1 MSKHSKSSQSGLSL
15 VEMMIAITL
24 GLIILAGLTSIL
36 VSNSRARNEVERA
49 NRQIENGR
57 YALQMLTDDLRLA
70 GYLAEFNPNT
80 LADPTTM
87 PAPCDTAPTDL
98 VNALPLHVQGVNN
111 VTSATTPT
119 CLGDV
124 KTGTDIL
131 VIRRASTCVAT
142 VAGSANCAAF
152 TNTMPHFQASRCSAF
167 PGVELNVVG
176 ATAAA
181 LNGNHFEIDTNIANL
196 TLRNRAANC
205 ASPPLA
211 NIYRYRTHIYFI
223 ANNDQPNDGIP
234 TLKRW
239 ELGAAAANPIP
250 LVEGIEN
257 FQIEYGI
264 DNSVAS
270 GVVGDG
276 VPDNVFSDPSS
287 LTLNAATPST
297 IAAWRQVV
305 SARIFL
311 LARNTE
317 KTTGFVDDKTVSMNS
332 DGIQTDPC
340 SGLSG
345 SQLTDCKSYK
355 RHAFQ
360 STVRLNNPASRRIP

>member
-1 MSKHSKSSQSGLSL
+1 MSKHSKVSQSGLSL
-15 VEMMIAITL
+15 VEMMISITL
-24 GLIILAGLTSIL
+24 GLLIMAGLTSIL
-36 VSNSRARNEVERA
+36 VSNSRARNEVEQA

-70 GYLAEFNPNT
+70 GYLAEFDPYT
-80 LADPTTM
+80 VADPTTM
-87 PAPCDTAPTDL
+87 PAPCDEALTDL
-98 VNALPLHVQGVNN
+98 VNALPLHVQGLNN
-111 VTSATTPT
+111 VTSATPLA
-119 CLGDV
+119 CLSDV
-124 KTGTDIL
+124 KTGTDVLI
-131 VIRRASTCVAT
+131 IRRASTCVAGT
-142 VAGSANCAAF
+142 ANCAPF
-152 TNTMPHFQASRCSAF
+152 DNTMPHFQASRCSAF
-167 PGVELNVVG
+167 PGVELNVIG

-181 LNGNHFEIDTNIANL
+181 LNGNHFEIDRNIANL
-196 TLRNRAANC
+196 TLRNRATNC
-205 ASPPLA
+205 AAPPYA

-223 ANNDQPNDGIP
+223 ANNDKDGDGIP

-239 ELGAAAANPIP
+239 ELGAGAANPVP

-264 DNSVAS
+264 DNAVAS

-276 VPDNVFSDPSS
+276 VPDNIFSDPSS
-287 LTLNAATPST
+287 LTLDAATPST

-317 KTTGFVDDKTVSMNS
+317 KTAGFVDDKTVSMNS

-360 STVRLNNPASRRIP
+360 SMVRLNNPASRRIP